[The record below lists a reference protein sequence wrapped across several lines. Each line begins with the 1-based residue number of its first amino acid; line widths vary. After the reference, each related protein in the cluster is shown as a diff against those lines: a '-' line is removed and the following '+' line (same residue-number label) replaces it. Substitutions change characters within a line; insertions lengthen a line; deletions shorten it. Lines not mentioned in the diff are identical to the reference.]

1 MMIKCQDRMGKFV
14 LKGGGAPKVEKFVT
28 KKGKGT
34 IHIQVG

>member
-1 MMIKCQDRMGKFV
+1 MGKFV